1 MTIRAREGDLI
12 ENAGRVIFDVKG
24 LAHPQDRI
32 VAFPRFIPDSA
43 GNRRRR
49 NTLYG
54 KIYSLSERYRFL
66 ESNFPL
72 YLVRDPIF
80 DETFCE
86 VPVCEVRKHYDP
98 VERLRRLRSSKKLNR
113 LESRALRM
121 TELLKEA
128 ANIPWNAI
136 GVSGS
141 ILVGLHTENS
151 DIDPIVYGSHDC
163 LKVHSVLKSL
173 LNDEHG
179 PLKPYTREDLK
190 TLFDFRSKDT
200 AMGFSDFVRTESRK
214 VMQGK
219 FMGTDYFIRFVK
231 DWNEVDETYGDVR
244 YKNIGYARIKAT
256 IVDDSEAIF
265 TPCKYKIKNPSVIE
279 GLKLQPISEIA
290 SFRGR
295 FCEQAEA
302 GETVIAQ
309 GKVEQVED
317 VRKCNE
323 YFRLLIGNKP
333 SDCMLPEC

>member
-24 LAHPQDRI
+24 LVHPRNKI
-32 VAFPRFIPDSA
+32 VAFPRFIPDPT
-43 GNRRRR
+43 GNRRHR

-72 YLVRDPIF
+72 YLIRDPTF
-80 DETFCE
+80 DETLCE
-86 VPVCEVRKHYDP
+86 VPVCEVKKHYDP
-98 VERLRRLRSSKKLNR
+98 VERLRQLRSSKKLNR
-113 LESRALRM
+113 LESQALRM

-128 ANIPWNAI
+128 TNIPWNAI

-141 ILVGLHTENS
+141 ILAGLHTENS

-200 AMGFSDFVRTESRK
+200 ASSFSDFVRTESRK

-219 FMGTDYFIRFVK
+219 FMGTDYFMRFVK

-244 YKNIGYARIKAT
+244 YKNVGYARIKAA
-256 IVDDSEAIF
+256 IIDDSEAIF
-265 TPCKYKIKNPSVIE
+265 TPCEYKIGDVRVVE
-279 GLKLQPISEIA
+279 GTEFPVSKIV

-295 FCEQAEA
+295 FCEHAQK
-302 GETVIAQ
+302 GEKIVAQ
-309 GKVEQVED
+309 GKVEHVKDRTHHYEHY
-317 VRKCNE
+317 RI
-323 YFRLLIGNKP
+323 LLGNKP
-333 SDCMLPEC
+333 SDFMVLA

>member
-24 LAHPQDRI
+24 LVHPRDRI
-32 VAFPRFIPDSA
+32 VAFPRFIPDPT
-43 GNRRRR
+43 GNRRHR

-66 ESNFPL
+66 EQNLPQ
-72 YLVRDPIF
+72 YLIHDSVF
-80 DETFCE
+80 DETLCE
-86 VPVCEVRKHYDP
+86 IPVCDAKKHYEP
-98 VERLRRLRSSKKLNR
+98 VERLRQLRSSKKLNR
-113 LESRALRM
+113 LESQALRM

-179 PLKPYTREDLK
+179 PLKPYTCEDLK
-190 TLFDFRSKDT
+190 TLFGFRSKDT
-200 AMGFSDFVRTESRK
+200 AVSFSDFVRTESRK

-231 DWNEVDETYGDVR
+231 DRNEIDETYGDVR

-256 IVDDSEAIF
+256 IMDNSEAIF
-265 TPCKYKIKNPSVIE
+265 TPCKYEIENLSVIE
-279 GLKLQPISEIA
+279 GPKLAPIFEIA

-295 FCEQAEA
+295 FCEQAKI

-317 VRKCNE
+317 VRKRNE

-333 SDCMLPEC
+333 SDYMLPEC